1 MPDRHRPFDYTAR
14 RTIHI
19 PATIRKDNMAT
30 VKQKTVVT
38 YKMKGTSVSHARA
51 DVAVRD
57 VKLTTDEPIE
67 RGGTNLAFSPTETL
81 MGALVGCTN
90 NIALKIAHHHGV
102 EMEITGIDA
111 DVQFDRRGVLLEEDI
126 AVPFPEVHLTINVCT
141 EASERDIDEIRTDLG
156 KFCPV
161 AKVLREAGTKITE
174 TWNIER
180 G

>member
-1 MPDRHRPFDYTAR
+1 MV
-14 RTIHI
+14 
-19 PATIRKDNMAT
+19 T
-30 VKQKTVVT
+30 VKQKTVVNNR
-38 YKMKGTSVSHARA
+38 MRGTSVSHARA

-57 VKLTTDEPIE
+57 VRLTTDEPLE
-67 RGGTNLAFSPTETL
+67 RGGTNLGFSPTETL

-111 DVQFDRRGVLLEEDI
+111 EVSFDRRGVLLEEEV
-126 AVPFPEVHLTINVCT
+126 AVPFPEVRLTINVKT
-141 EASERDIDEIRTDLG
+141 AAGERDIEEIRADLG

-161 AKVLREAGTKITE
+161 AKVLRAAGTNVVE
-174 TWNIER
+174 TWNVER

>member
-1 MPDRHRPFDYTAR
+1 
-14 RTIHI
+14 
-19 PATIRKDNMAT
+19 MAN
-30 VKQKTVVT
+30 VKQKTVVNYT
-38 YKMKGTSVSHARA
+38 MKGKSVSHARA

-57 VKLTTDEPIE
+57 VTLTTDEPIA

-111 DVQFDRRGVLLEEDI
+111 EVFFDRRGVTLEADVV
-126 AVPFPEVHLTINVCT
+126 VPFPEVRLTISVKT
-141 EASERDIDEIRTDLG
+141 AASDRDIEEIKTDLA
-156 KFCPV
+156 KFCPI

-174 TWNIER
+174 TWNIDR